1 MMSNNGYQEIH
12 RDREAALRGVRPEI
26 ANDPKPAHDF
36 DRGARTGAE
45 AAVSRE
51 VTNTNAPRRE

>member
-1 MMSNNGYQEIH
+1 MSNNGYQEIH
-12 RDREAALRGVRPEI
+12 RDREAALRGIRPAI
-26 ANDPKPAHDF
+26 ANAPAPAHDF

-51 VTNTNAPRRE
+51 VTDTNKPRRE